1 MARSAVPLDTRST
14 PPAAP
19 GEAGHGSLHARV
31 MRLRGPKDLETTRIV
46 SAARARRA
54 RTSTPRRRRVD
65 GAAGAAWTMRLDP
78 PGNAPRRSDSSTGIV
93 GITRVGATSRARGR
107 GVRSTSATDGATR
120 PQRRKIRAICLSP
133 GSIYGA
139 PAVRAPFR
147 PTAPR
152 ASPNCCVERVSR
164 RAASSKTSGRGRARR
179 SAPVLTASPRHSAA
193 YALKPA
199 SHHC

>member
-31 MRLRGPKDLETTRIV
+31 MRRLQGAAGRKISRRLESYPRRGPDARERRPRVDAV
-46 SAARARRA
+46 STARRA
-54 RTSTPRRRRVD
+54 RRRPRS
-65 GAAGAAWTMRLDP
+65 MRLDP

-120 PQRRKIRAICLSP
+120 PQRRKIRAICLSLP
-133 GSIYGA
+133 AQFTALLRSERLSDPRHRARGA
-139 PAVRAPFR
+139 QIAV
-147 PTAPR
+147 
-152 ASPNCCVERVSR
+152 SSVSR
-164 RAASSKTSGRGRARR
+164 GALPPPKRKAQDAAERAG
-179 SAPVLTASPRHSAA
+179 PL
-193 YALKPA
+193 LF
-199 SHHC
+199 